1 VATMYYCVRS
11 CTSPGL
17 SRVQGRRYTGKRAG
31 RCGEGKG
38 NGGINLV
45 VKLRRSARAAARP
58 AGSRLTAKGP
68 SRPAGCSWTRVT
80 GGCNAAEKCKL
91 SRRKQLQHALG
102 VTGAAADPGRS
113 QEGRLVD
120 GELCV
125 RR

>member
-58 AGSRLTAKGP
+58 AGSRLTAAQWLIRHSTQGARRQRKIKGAQQ
-68 SRPAGCSWTRVT
+68 AGRLFV
-80 GGCNAAEKCKL
+80 
-91 SRRKQLQHALG
+91 
-102 VTGAAADPGRS
+102 DPGD
-113 QEGRLVD
+113 GRMQ
-120 GELCV
+120 C
-125 RR
+125 R